1 MLVSA
6 VQQSESATCARMS
19 PPSWASLLARPP
31 FQPLGHHRALSWAP
45 WVVRQLSVAACFTCG
60 RVYVSTNASL
70 SICPIL
76 PSLSVS
82 TRPFSTSGSLFLPC
96 KQVPLYHFSM
106 FHMYVLIYSIVKAD
120 KKLSWEV
127 CMSYC
132 IIGFLAA
139 VGLQS
144 IPGSEV
150 TIHPRVRGW

>member
-1 MLVSA
+1 MCTNVPSFLSL
-6 VQQSESATCARMS
+6 
-19 PPSWASLLARPP
+19 PPSPSPVPASRSSQSPELSA
-31 FQPLGHHRALSWAP
+31 LGCTTAFRCCLFYM
-45 WVVRQLSVAACFTCG
+45 RQGVC
-60 RVYVSTNASL
+60 VNASL

-106 FHMYVLIYSIVKAD
+106 FHMDVLIYSIVKAD